1 MWPSSHLGLTHYQG
15 FQMLTAR
22 PGHIHGVPIV
32 LRNHGLSHGP
42 CSLRR
47 LAKPTIWGS
56 LRTLS
61 FGSYFDQPLQEVCF
75 QRWGW
80 GEQNGT
86 RFRREQKT
94 YLHECIIVC
103 VYHLHALNIYIKY
116 TVSIYIWYYIILYIY
131 TITHMYTSNY
141 GHENEQ
147 IDYR

>member
-32 LRNHGLSHGP
+32 LRNHGLSHSP

-116 TVSIYIWYYIILYIY
+116 TVSIYIYDIILYYIY
-131 TITHMYTSNY
+131 TQLHTCIH
-141 GHENEQ
+141 Q
-147 IDYR
+147 IMDMRMNR